1 MRYLKGTIM
10 LVGLVAVL
18 AGCRE
23 KELDMTVTKETA
35 YQEYDIHSIRA
46 NDAWNFTIVQDD
58 GPSFVELEYSVFLQE
73 YMHIQYVQ
81 DSFYFYLGMHPHL
94 PSNTVLNVTIHT
106 DYLRGLSLNNAATA
120 VLEGDFDTPS
130 LWVTLDGASTCKGG
144 VFTGEN
150 ASLALNGASQ
160 MVDFSYEG
168 QVCSIRL
175 DGASFFK
182 GMPSV
187 TDSLLLSLD
196 DASWITTYGGTAP
209 SVNANATKASSINMS
224 QTEVERMQLNLSES
238 SEAYV
243 NVRESLQAILRDAS
257 TLYYHRHNGLVL
269 DVDLD
274 ETSQMSPLSSKL

>member
-1 MRYLKGTIM
+1 M
-10 LVGLVAVL
+10 VGLVALL

-23 KELDMTVTKETA
+23 KELDMTVERVTA
-35 YQEYDIHSIRA
+35 YQDYDIHSICA

-73 YMHIQYVQ
+73 YMRIQYVQ
-81 DSFYFYLGMHPHL
+81 DSFYFYLAMHPHL
-94 PSNTVLNVTIHT
+94 PSNTVLNATIHT
-106 DYLRGLSLNNAATA
+106 DYLRGLSLKNAATA
-120 VLEGDFDTPS
+120 VLEGDFDSPS
-130 LWVTLDGASTCKGG
+130 LWVELDGASTCKGG
-144 VFTGEN
+144 VFAGEK

-187 TDSLLLSLD
+187 TDSLQLSLD
-196 DASWITTYGGTAP
+196 KASWMTTYGGAAP
-209 SVNANATKASSINMS
+209 SVNANAKKASSINLS

-238 SEAYV
+238 SEAFV
-243 NVRESLQAILRDAS
+243 NVNQYIGGSLNDTS
-257 TLYYHRHNGLVL
+257 TLYYQPHPGLELNVNF
-269 DVDLD
+269 D
-274 ETSQMSPLSSKL
+274 ETSHLSPLNSKF